1 MAKFFI
7 DRPIFAWVIALFV
20 LVGGVVSIDFADTA
34 RPVVEKLDVDLH
46 AYGYALCIL
55 DSGAGHEGLTDEY
68 RAITDELRAV
78 CRVFGRDVLREVPEA
93 EVAQEQALELEQVV
107 LVLVEVLAKVAETV
121 KADAI
126 SL

>member
-1 MAKFFI
+1 M
-7 DRPIFAWVIALFV
+7 
-20 LVGGVVSIDFADTA
+20 
-34 RPVVEKLDVDLH
+34 
-46 AYGYALCIL
+46 
-55 DSGAGHEGLTDEY
+55 
-68 RAITDELRAV
+68 
-78 CRVFGRDVLREVPEA
+78 REVPEA